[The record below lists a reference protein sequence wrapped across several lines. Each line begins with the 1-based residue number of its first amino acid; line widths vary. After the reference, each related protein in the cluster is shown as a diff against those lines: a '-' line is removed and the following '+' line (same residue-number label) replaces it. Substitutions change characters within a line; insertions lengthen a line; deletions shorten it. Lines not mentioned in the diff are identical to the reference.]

1 MDVYCLNGIQPP
13 PHRRATETKR
23 KEKKMLDYDDRL
35 QCLWLLNEPFIIP
48 KPDFFTI
55 LQLFLDLFPRSFSSE
70 HTPKLVKR
78 FGPFRWQLAFLIVDH
93 EGFTSIYKIV
103 ITQLAPQ

>member
-55 LQLFLDLFPRSFSSE
+55 LQLFLDLFPQNILPNLS
-70 HTPKLVKR
+70 KR
-78 FGPFRWQLAFLIVDH
+78 FGAFRWQLAFLIVDH
-93 EGFTSIYKIV
+93 EGFTSMYKIV

>member
-23 KEKKMLDYDDRL
+23 NEKKMLDYDDRL

-55 LQLFLDLFPRSFSSE
+55 LQLFLDLFRQNTLPNLS
-70 HTPKLVKR
+70 KR
-78 FGPFRWQLAFLIVDH
+78 FWCIQVAIGI
-93 EGFTSIYKIV
+93 SNC
-103 ITQLAPQ
+103 